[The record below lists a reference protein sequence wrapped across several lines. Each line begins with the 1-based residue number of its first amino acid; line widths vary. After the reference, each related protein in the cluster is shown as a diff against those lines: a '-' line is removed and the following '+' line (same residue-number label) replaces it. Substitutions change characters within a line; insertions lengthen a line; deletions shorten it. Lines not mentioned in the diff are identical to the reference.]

1 MKQAI
6 YLILYNKIILSWMKI
21 FNAYVEME
29 NLKQGENDMK
39 QYFREEAIEMI
50 HAHMKYIKLYQE
62 SVKQ

>member
-6 YLILYNKIILSWMKI
+6 YLILYNKIIFSWMKS

-39 QYFREEAIEMI
+39 QYLIEEAREMI
-50 HAHMKYIKLYQE
+50 HTHMKYIKLHQK